1 MKKLFCYD
9 RLHTRVNYNS
19 NCVVKPCKIKQFDA
33 KLFCYGRLH
42 TTVNYDSNC
51 VVKPCETEKIYVKM
65 FWLYMVDST
74 QESITI
80 QTVPLSHV
88 KKKQFDAKIISLWKT
103 PHESQ
108 LRHKLC
114 RQAM

>member
-1 MKKLFCYD
+1 MFC
-9 RLHTRVNYNS
+9 
-19 NCVVKPCKIKQFDA
+19 
-33 KLFCYGRLH
+33 
-42 TTVNYDSNC
+42 
-51 VVKPCETEKIYVKM
+51 
-65 FWLYMVDST
+65 LYMVDST
-74 QESITI
+74 QESITT
-80 QTVPLSHV
+80 QTVSLSHV